1 MKKLQHLRSKID
13 KIDDEISWL
22 LDKRA
27 GVAKEI
33 SNLKKRLNLPIEYPE
48 RESEI
53 LERLAG
59 KKFSNIHVESIQK
72 IFSVIIDEIKTI
84 Q

>member
-59 KKFSNIHVESIQK
+59 EKFSNIHVESIQK